1 MRSPMSKKKPTAMKS
16 ILGPAKAKTKTAP
29 AAKKTAKKKPASDAP
44 TSANGPVSYRE
55 PKSVR
60 ITAADN
66 GLTVSTYGKDGEQ
79 IKVAKSVNEAMRHCK
94 DMLK

>member
-1 MRSPMSKKKPTAMKS
+1 MKSPMSKKKPMAMKS
-16 ILGPAKAKTKTAP
+16 ILGPAKSKAKPTA
-29 AAKKTAKKKPASDAP
+29 AAKKPAKKKAANDAP
-44 TSANGPVSYRE
+44 AVANGPVSYRE

-60 ITAADN
+60 ITAAEN
-66 GLTVSTYGKDGEQ
+66 GMTVSTYTKDGEQ

>member
-1 MRSPMSKKKPTAMKS
+1 MKSPMSKKKPTAMKS
-16 ILGPAKAKTKTAP
+16 ILGPAKAKAKP
-29 AAKKTAKKKPASDAP
+29 AATAKKTAKKKATSGAPAVS
-44 TSANGPVSYRE
+44 NGPISYRE